1 MQIQNAILRQF
12 CPDHFITHN
21 FMGFVYDQINQF
33 DLSRSLDFVS
43 WDNYPQM
50 QWNMKDAADP
60 VKASLGHDTIRGLKR
75 SPFWVIEQQAG
86 PSGWEIVSPA
96 PRPGQLR
103 LWAYQAIAHG
113 ADGILFFRW
122 RTAQAGVE
130 QYWHGLLDHDSRPGR
145 RYEEIKRMGGEIQI
159 IGERLVGTKVKPQ
172 VAILLSYDSRFAFQ
186 IQANNPSF
194 RYETEFWKL
203 YRALQELKISVD
215 IVSPEANLQDYKLV
229 FAPTLHVLDKQVAD
243 NLSAYVSKGGVLVV
257 TPRSGVK
264 DEANRIV
271 GCPLP
276 GLLAELCGIEV
287 SEYDSFP
294 EGKTNSVR
302 FTIPDLEGTSSPKV
316 DIWADL
322 LHPTCATVV
331 AIYEHDYYAG
341 SPAITL
347 NHYGTG
353 YALYMGVFG
362 GQDLLQPVVRWLLQ
376 KAEIPMSFQ
385 GPTGVEILKRRIRWA
400 KHNFH
405 S

>member
-1 MQIQNAILRQF
+1 MGRIILALRLIITVFALISDVDFMQIQNAILRQF

-60 VKASLGHDTIRGLKR
+60 VKASLGHDTMRGLKR

-186 IQANNPSF
+186 I
-194 RYETEFWKL
+194 
-203 YRALQELKISVD
+203 
-215 IVSPEANLQDYKLV
+215 
-229 FAPTLHVLDKQVAD
+229 
-243 NLSAYVSKGGVLVV
+243 
-257 TPRSGVK
+257 
-264 DEANRIV
+264 
-271 GCPLP
+271 
-276 GLLAELCGIEV
+276 
-287 SEYDSFP
+287 
-294 EGKTNSVR
+294 
-302 FTIPDLEGTSSPKV
+302 
-316 DIWADL
+316 
-322 LHPTCATVV
+322 
-331 AIYEHDYYAG
+331 
-341 SPAITL
+341 
-347 NHYGTG
+347 
-353 YALYMGVFG
+353 
-362 GQDLLQPVVRWLLQ
+362 
-376 KAEIPMSFQ
+376 
-385 GPTGVEILKRRIRWA
+385 
-400 KHNFH
+400 
-405 S
+405 